1 MGGTCGGEALV
12 GKMGGMGMALNK
24 VEVEGAACEEC
35 KGGGWFGGARK
46 WRSHLAGLKDYW
58 GESLEDSVM
67 DS

>member
-1 MGGTCGGEALV
+1 
-12 GKMGGMGMALNK
+12 MGGMGMALNK